1 VGAPSP
7 ESAGLPDLLLNVTYE
22 VEIRPDAAARI
33 VEMSSAS
40 ADGNETGGI
49 LLGRGPDAAGL
60 VIVERAG
67 DPGPKADRRP
77 DYFLRDLAH
86 ARTLAAAAWEQDKA
100 IWVGEWHTHVHG
112 DPRPSPTD
120 LATYAGHLAAAEL
133 EFEVFVSI
141 IAVPDQERGWEDPLL
156 APWLLEISE
165 IPVEA
170 ARRAG

>member
-1 VGAPSP
+1 MSIELGAQAERAIKEMAG
-7 ESAGLPDLLLNVTYE
+7 ESK
-22 VEIRPDAAARI
+22 
-33 VEMSSAS
+33 
-40 ADGNETGGI
+40 DGRETGGI
-49 LLGRGPDAAGL
+49 LLGRGPDEIGI
-60 VIVERAG
+60 VHVERAG
-67 DPGPKADRRP
+67 DPGPKARREP
-77 DYFLRDLAH
+77 RLFLRHLERAQELAD
-86 ARTLAAAAWEQDKA
+86 AAWAESKA

-112 DPRPSPTD
+112 DPRPSPSD

-141 IAVPDQERGWEDPLL
+141 IAVPDHERGWEDPVL